1 MIDRLYKLKKIQTD
15 QKMMEKSLLV
25 SKIEKIDYEIS
36 FTVNQIN
43 SATVNKFGAISDF
56 MILTIHKNTMKEH
69 IKRLNIEKNSLSNQ
83 VEILNEEIIRLQKE
97 SEQFKYILEEEKK
110 ANFQKILKNE
120 QDFADEFMQS
130 RYNRV

>member
-1 MIDRLYKLKKIQTD
+1 MIDRLYKLKKMQTD

-36 FTVNQIN
+36 FTINQIN

-69 IKRLNIEKNSLSNQ
+69 IKKLNIEKNSLINQ
-83 VEILNEEIIRLQKE
+83 VEILNEEIIKLQKE

-110 ANFQKILKNE
+110 ENFQKILKSE

-130 RYNRV
+130 RYNKV